1 MSPGPCLPNYCPA
14 VASEPASRKPIIDA
28 GTRANLSTMV
38 VLVIAPWSPR
48 NLVLVVHLHD
58 MTVFG
63 RNTSRCTCT
72 RSWRALAWVA
82 RRLVPPTS
90 RTLRTRVRAFP
101 TSCWPLQCADCGPP
115 APLVVVAF
123 CVGPESFECVPTA
136 AELVCRMLFALATCA
151 TVGQTEG
158 VLWGGQRR

>member
-1 MSPGPCLPNYCPA
+1 MSPAFPTIV

-28 GTRANLSTMV
+28 GTRANLSAME
-38 VLVIAPWSPR
+38 VLVIASWSPH
-48 NLVLVVHLHD
+48 NLIRVVHTRHD
-58 MTVFG
+58 VFG

-72 RSWRALAWVA
+72 RSWAALAWVA

-101 TSCWPLQCADCGPP
+101 ASCWPLQCADCGPHP
-115 APLVVVAF
+115 GVVAF

-136 AELVCRMLFALATCA
+136 AELVCRMLFAIAIRAPLSDT
-151 TVGQTEG
+151 
-158 VLWGGQRR
+158 LGGYFGAVRGGRNMS